1 MQHLIDTRPS
11 SYRFEPP
18 HEVRDEQKVADL
30 VASLD
35 TYGWDGPPLLVEGE
49 CAVTG
54 SHRIPAVDVLTRG
67 GTSLEVPVLDIAELA
82 ADYGIDWQLLRKQH
96 PYLEEAAQQ
105 LAELLPSE
113 VVATLGMDLH

>member
-11 SYRFEPP
+11 SCRFEPP
-18 HEVRDEQKVADL
+18 HDVRDEHKVAHL

-49 CAVTG
+49 RAVTG
-54 SHRIPAVDVLTRG
+54 AHRIPAVDVLTRR
-67 GTSLEVPVLDIAELA
+67 GTSLEVPFLDVAELA
-82 ADYGIDWQLLRKQH
+82 ADYGIDWQLLREQYPH
-96 PYLEEAAQQ
+96 LDEAAQQ
-105 LAELLPSE
+105 LAELLPNE